1 MVNYTQLEAMK
12 KDFKT
17 KVANQVRRLNLIH
30 RLRNSNIANKI
41 RLRLSKRLNS
51 NSNQRDR

>member
-41 RLRLSKRLNS
+41 RLRLSKKLNS
-51 NSNQRDR
+51 NQIDR